1 MDNTTDNKEHLPDIL
16 KKVKSH
22 KFKVFTGPYNMNIVG
37 VRNANGRPNEFDDKI
52 YVAYQDKD
60 LNWICEGYDAT
71 TDAGLY
77 FMNKP
82 MRSSGTAI
90 LIDPYQYRSI
100 FQLGKHRGQYAC
112 LVQSRVMPVWRD
124 ANKNDIIDE
133 FNIGSATAIQ
143 IHRASSRW
151 RSQRV
156 DRWSAG
162 CQVIADPADFD
173 NFMKH
178 VIICLEER
186 PAWRTF
192 TYTLIKSE
200 V

>member
-1 MDNTTDNKEHLPDIL
+1 MENNEDQEANWPNIL
-16 KKVKSH
+16 KEVKRH
-22 KFKVFTGPYNMNIVG
+22 KFKVFTGAYNMNLIG
-37 VRNANGRPNEFDDKI
+37 VRNPNGQPDRFDDLI
-52 YVAYQDKD
+52 CVVYQDEE
-60 LNWICEGYDAT
+60 LNWICKKYPAT

-100 FQLGKHRGQYAC
+100 FTLGKHRGVYDC
-112 LVQSRVMPVWRD
+112 LVQTKPMPVWRD
-124 ANKNDIIDE
+124 NNRNDIIDE
-133 FNIGSATAIQ
+133 FKIGSATAIQ
-143 IHRASSRW
+143 IHRASQKW

-156 DRWSAG
+156 GKYSAG
-162 CQVIADPADFD
+162 CQVIADPKDFED
-173 NFMKH
+173 FMYHVTLQTKH
-178 VIICLEER
+178 R
-186 PAWRTF
+186 PKWRTF